1 MLAVVDTFGED
12 LPPACA
18 STCQESWA
26 IIDTLLTKFGT
37 QYDIAERAT
46 RVLRGGLRF
55 FGSAALPV
63 VPSVLARMSIA
74 FEVTGFSSYAWIAGK
89 AISLFGEEDNPDMRL
104 AIKDV
109 YERSTSKLVTL
120 LRQKQLNDIPDGK
133 TCIPPKSPFHL
144 LIQVG
149 QLLRITSICF
159 YTCSRGDQTY
169 S

>member
-18 STCQESWA
+18 NTCQESWT
-26 IIDTLLTKFGT
+26 IVDTLLSKFGT

-55 FGSAALPV
+55 FGSAALHV

-74 FEVTGFSSYAWIAGK
+74 FEVTDFSSYAWIAGK
-89 AISLFGEEDNPDMRL
+89 AISLFGEEDNSDMLL

-109 YERSTSKLVTL
+109 YERSTSKLVSL

-133 TCIPPKSPFHL
+133 ISILSKDLFFHL
-144 LIQVG
+144 LIRVG
-149 QLLRITSICF
+149 
-159 YTCSRGDQTY
+159 
-169 S
+169 